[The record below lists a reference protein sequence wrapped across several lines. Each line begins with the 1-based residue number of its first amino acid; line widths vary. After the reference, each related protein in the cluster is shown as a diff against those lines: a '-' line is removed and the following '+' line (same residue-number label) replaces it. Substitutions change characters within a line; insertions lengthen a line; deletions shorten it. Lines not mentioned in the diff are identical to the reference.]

1 MIVLGIRDLNVI
13 YGPNP
18 GVTVK
23 RLTLT
28 SDRVNC
34 VVGPNGAG
42 KSSLLKAIA
51 GVVTYRGEVSIRIN
65 DIEVG
70 KNEFHRYVSYVSD
83 IQPSSIKVSVRE
95 ALLYA
100 RYPCS
105 TGFFYS
111 DRDFKYVEE
120 ISKLLGISHLMEKS
134 LNELSSG
141 ELQRVLIAIGIAK
154 NPAVLLLDEPDVHLD
169 VYNKTR
175 LIKVIR
181 GLAGKKLVVLSTH
194 DPSVASMVCDR
205 LILLNNGTVQGD
217 LGIEDLNQ
225 ALGLFEEVFKTRLA
239 LVEVEGRRTLVPVY
253 SIST

>member
-1 MIVLGIRDLNVI
+1 MIVVGIRDLNVV
-13 YGPNP
+13 YGRNP

-28 SDRVNC
+28 SDHVNC

-51 GVVTYRGEVSIRIN
+51 GVVTYRGEISIRIN
-65 DIEVG
+65 GIEVE

-111 DRDFKYVEE
+111 DRDFKYIEE
-120 ISKLLGISHLMEKS
+120 IGKLLGISHLMEKS
-134 LNELSSG
+134 LSELSSG

-169 VYNKTR
+169 VYHKTR

-181 GLAGKKLVVLSTH
+181 GLAGEKLVVLSTH
-194 DPSVASMVCDR
+194 DPSVASTLCDR
-205 LILLNNGTVQGD
+205 LILLNNGTVKGD
-217 LGIEDLNQ
+217 FGIEDLNQ

-239 LVEVEGRRTLVPVY
+239 LVEVGGRRMLVPVY
-253 SIST
+253 PIST

>member
-1 MIVLGIRDLNVI
+1 MIVLGIRDLSVI
-13 YGPNP
+13 YGPNH

-34 VVGPNGAG
+34 VLGPNGAG

-70 KNEFHRYVSYVSD
+70 ENEFHRYVSYVSD

-120 ISKLLGISHLMEKS
+120 ISKLLDISHLMEKS

-194 DPSVASMVCDR
+194 DPSVASMLCDR
-205 LILLNNGTVQGD
+205 LILLNNGTVRGD